1 MEIKTKCPAI
11 ALLASIVAIGI
22 LFVTSLVIVIPLFY
36 LLVKSGSFSGSIENF
51 MKFWTAISIIRSFI
65 PSRKNHAI
73 VINL

>member
-22 LFVTSLVIVIPLFY
+22 IFITSLIIVIPLFF
-36 LLVKSGSFSGSIENF
+36 LLVKSESFSGSYENF
-51 MKFWTAISIIRSFI
+51 IKFWIAISVIRSFI

-73 VINL
+73 VVNL